1 MATGS
6 GVSGPKEV
14 IGVME
19 DIGVREVMGVSE
31 VMGIIDVI
39 WDIEFIWVML
49 GFMELEVIGLD
60 VMGFVLIGE
69 VMDDMLPMGGL
80 EIPIG

>member
-19 DIGVREVMGVSE
+19 VIGVREVMGVIEVIGVSE
-31 VMGIIDVI
+31 VMGVI
-39 WDIEFIWVML
+39 
-49 GFMELEVIGLD
+49 EVIE
-60 VMGFVLIGE
+60 VMTWLIGLALIGFE
-69 VMDDMLPMGGL
+69 AMGL
-80 EIPIG
+80 VVI